1 MNSSARARLAA
12 AGLILL
18 ALMLSRVCLRQG
30 ASVRG
35 GGVIGPGIK
44 PRARLDVIQSQP
56 AFVRESADPV
66 YPDTQASPRLSTAT
80 P

>member
-30 ASVRG
+30 AS
-35 GGVIGPGIK
+35 
-44 PRARLDVIQSQP
+44 
-56 AFVRESADPV
+56 
-66 YPDTQASPRLSTAT
+66 
-80 P
+80 